1 MGRLGYWQS
10 AWPVECGG
18 NRRPKTA
25 PGAGFGLTP
34 TDHLIATTRHTGRW
48 PVMFVQRD
56 HGELYLHGT
65 TAGNEPMVAGWVERV
80 DPGTLEPTHRSG
92 DLPTGGHEWCGSL
105 AAHRNGD
112 LYTVNGS
119 RLHRLSPNCDVLAEL
134 ELPVDHAHNG
144 MLILTDGSILTKD
157 IRVGNEPSTL
167 TVCSPDLEVMTTVRL
182 PEPSMGRLAVVGG
195 GDPSSVGGSTNQDG
209 DTIYV
214 PGTERILRY
223 HWDGRTLQADDSW
236 CPSYRTAGRGGMAW
250 DVTVVDGRVWLMDN
264 GDIPGVIRRVVD
276 GTRHSPNQSP
286 DEQPGAGA
294 STVLFEQ
301 PDWTEPIRATGV
313 ATSDATEVL
322 QVLATE
328 LPAGW
333 VIAPP
338 LVHDGVVVLW
348 DTGNT
353 GVAAFDVGSGG
364 PPEMLWFQ
372 PFRNSMQPLLFP
384 ESGELIMNDF
394 RLLAENVT
402 SDDLVVLDFRTGQM
416 KARVPT
422 GSTRMN
428 GMFLTPGWDRDVY
441 YCSLGTVA
449 RVQARSLRSR

>member
-18 NRRPKTA
+18 THRPKTA
-25 PGAGFGLTP
+25 PGVGLGLTP

-56 HGELYLHGT
+56 PGELFLHGT
-65 TAGNEPMVAGWVERV
+65 TAGDEPVAAGWVERV
-80 DPGTLEPTHRSG
+80 DPITLEPTHRSG

-105 AAHRNGD
+105 AVHANGD

-119 RLHRLSPNCDVLAEL
+119 RIHRLTPDCSVVAEL

-144 MLILTDGSILTKD
+144 LLILSDGSILTKD
-157 IRVGNEPSTL
+157 IRVGNEPSML
-167 TVCSPDLEVMTTVRL
+167 TVCSPDLEVIATVQL
-182 PEPSMGRLAVVGG
+182 PEPSMGRPAAVDGLA
-195 GDPSSVGGSTNQDG
+195 GSGTADQ
-209 DTIYV
+209 IYV
-214 PGTERILRY
+214 PGSERILRY
-223 HWDGRTLQADDSW
+223 QWDGRELGADQSW
-236 CPSYRTAGRGGMAW
+236 SPRYRAAGRGGMAW
-250 DVTVVDGRVWLMDN
+250 DVAVVDGRVWLMDN
-264 GDIPGVIRRVVD
+264 GDIPGVVRRVAD
-276 GTRHSPNQSP
+276 GTRDSANHSPDAP
-286 DEQPGAGA
+286 PPGA

-301 PDWTEPIRATGV
+301 PDWTDPLRATGV
-313 ATSDATEVL
+313 ATADADEIV
-322 QVLATE
+322 QFPATE

-338 LVHDGVVVLW
+338 LVHDGVVVVW

-353 GVAAFDVGSGG
+353 GVAAFDLRSDG

-372 PFRNSMQPLLFP
+372 PFRTSMQPLLFP
-384 ESGELIMNDF
+384 ESGELVMNDF

-428 GMFLTPGWDRDVY
+428 GMFLSPGWDRDVY
-441 YCSLGTVA
+441 YCSFGTVA
-449 RVQARSLRSR
+449 RVQARSLM